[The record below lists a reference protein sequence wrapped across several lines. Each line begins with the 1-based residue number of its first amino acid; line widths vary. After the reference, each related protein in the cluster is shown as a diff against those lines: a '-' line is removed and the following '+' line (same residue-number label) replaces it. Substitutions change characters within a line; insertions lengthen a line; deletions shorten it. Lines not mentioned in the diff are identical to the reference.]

1 MRQHETLKVNCIL
14 QAVKWSMRCP
24 EVGRSVWSDPSPKV
38 ASGHQMVRWQWASWG
53 SVLEPQISDAW
64 RNDAVPALSLAA
76 LDDHALFRQRHS
88 ELLFR
93 CRQFESLQGCYGRP
107 SREQHE
113 CCCPSWAFGLFVSL
127 RLPCFEERGRALQE
141 WSRSIR
147 SIRCRRQGRLQVSF
161 WLEAWGRLSPAPGP
175 LHCKCWCNRQP
186 PRRILVSCC

>member
-113 CCCPSWAFGLFVSL
+113 CCCPSWAFGLFVSFIFVRVFTVGQL
-127 RLPCFEERGRALQE
+127 GRTTRTLCF
-141 WSRSIR
+141 
-147 SIRCRRQGRLQVSF
+147 
-161 WLEAWGRLSPAPGP
+161 
-175 LHCKCWCNRQP
+175 
-186 PRRILVSCC
+186 CCIVYIMITLW